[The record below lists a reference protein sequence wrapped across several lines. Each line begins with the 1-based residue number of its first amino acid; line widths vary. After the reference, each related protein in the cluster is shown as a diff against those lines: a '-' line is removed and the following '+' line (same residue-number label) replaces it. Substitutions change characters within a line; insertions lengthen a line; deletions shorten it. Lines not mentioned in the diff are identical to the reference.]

1 MLFRVKKI
9 SMIKKVLLS
18 LCIFVFCFYF
28 LIHISYNSIIF
39 KKKYDPNIYNSYSVW
54 PKFLVIS
61 NLNKECQFLSDYWSS
76 ETNMLI
82 SLEALQDFMKKISQS
97 TNEKIQMYYQML
109 NEMYDFKFESAR
121 LTFNNDLEEKLKA
134 WLNNDKKLLRESNNQ
149 VN

>member
-9 SMIKKVLLS
+9 SMIKKLLLS

-28 LIHISYNSIIF
+28 LIHISYSPIIF
-39 KKKYDPNIYNSYSVW
+39 NKKDDPTVYNGYSAW
-54 PKFLVIS
+54 PKFLAIS
-61 NLNKECQFLSDYWSS
+61 NLNKEYQFLSDYWSS

-82 SLEALQDFMKKISQS
+82 SLEAIQDFMKKISQS
-97 TNEKIQMYYQML
+97 TNEKILMYYQML

-121 LTFNNDLEEKLKA
+121 LTFSNDLEEKLKA
-134 WLNNDKKLLRESNNQ
+134 WLNNDEKLLRESKHQ